1 MDCSIR
7 GLPVPHHLPK
17 FAQVHVHCISDAIQ
31 PSHPMMPSSPLPS
44 IFPSIRNFS
53 NKLSVRIKW
62 SKYWHFS
69 ISSSNEYLGLIS
81 LKTDWFDLLIA
92 QGTLRSLLQHHR
104 SKSSVFWCSAFF
116 TVQLSQP
123 HVTIGKTRALTTRTF
138 VGKAM
143 SLVFNTLS
151 VCHSFPAEKQL
162 SQQENLG
169 RFIRYITY
177 QRRGTIKGLQTW
189 LPVNVA

>member
-1 MDCSIR
+1 MDCGIR

-17 FAQVHVHCISDAIQ
+17 FARVHVHCISDAIQ

-53 NKLSVRIKW
+53 NKWSVCIKW
-62 SKYWHFS
+62 SKYWRFS
-69 ISSSNEYLGLIS
+69 ISSSNEYLGLNA
-81 LKTDWFDLLIA
+81 LKIDWFDLLVA
-92 QGTLRSLLQHHR
+92 QGTLRSLLQHH
-104 SKSSVFWCSAFF
+104 SSQSSIFWCSAFF

-123 HVTIGKTRALTTRTF
+123 YVTMGNTRALTIWTF
-138 VGKAM
+138 AGRAM

-177 QRRGTIKGLQTW
+177 QRRGAIKGLWAW